1 MPLAYVDGVV
11 GDLADARIP
20 LDDRGLLVGDGIF
33 ETMRTFGG
41 KVVFLDAH
49 RRRFEA
55 GLAALGMPRT
65 GEFDEAVDA
74 LVAAG
79 LEASGGEDLYLRIQA
94 TSGPMLN
101 IPGPGTPRVT
111 GICKLFQ
118 APVERQTKGVQLATT
133 PYRLQHDSPLA
144 GIKHSSFLPYIAA
157 RRDAIAHGADDALIW
172 NTRGRPIEVSTANLF
187 MRRGETIYAPG
198 ADEGAVAGVTRS
210 VVIDLLRTMG
220 WAVDEQ
226 APRTSSAD
234 EAWMTNTTGGVIPI
248 TGIDGRA
255 IPIGELTRA
264 LQDAFEARMRS
275 A

>member
-1 MPLAYVDGVV
+1 MPLAYVEGVV
-11 GDLADARIP
+11 GELADARIP
-20 LDDRGLLVGDGIF
+20 LDDRGFLVGDGIF
-33 ETMRTFGG
+33 ETMRTHAG
-41 KVVFLDAH
+41 KVVFLDDH

-55 GLAALGMPRT
+55 GLAALGMPNT
-65 GEFDEAVDA
+65 DEFDRAVEA

-79 LEASGGEDLYLRIQA
+79 LQASGGEDLYLRIQA
-94 TSGPMLN
+94 SAGPMLD

-118 APVERQTKGVQLATT
+118 APVARQRDGVQLATT
-133 PYRLQHDSPLA
+133 HYKLQHDSPLA

-157 RRDAIAHGADDALIW
+157 RRDAIAHGADDALLW

-187 MRRGETIYAPG
+187 LRRGDTIHAPG
-198 ADEGAVAGVTRS
+198 PAEGAVAGVTRA
-210 VVIDLLRTMG
+210 VVIDILRQMD
-220 WAVDEQ
+220 WSVDEQ
-226 APRTSSAD
+226 APPSSSAD

-248 TGIDGRA
+248 VGIDGRS

-264 LQDAFEARMRS
+264 LQDAFEARMRT